1 MDQQGTLG
9 REPAVVIGAITAAV
23 NAAIV
28 LLFAFV
34 SGFTAEQQAAVLAF
48 ATALTALGGAAA
60 TRSRVSPAAKA
71 PSAAARPAPAG
82 AAPSEACV
90 AGA

>member
-48 ATALTALGGAAA
+48 ATAVTALGGAVA

-71 PSAAARPAPAG
+71 PAAPAPPVPAE
-82 AAPSEACV
+82 AAPRDMC
-90 AGA
+90 GATA